1 MKFTANNN
9 YSETTYV
16 TLDYTLAEEEN
27 MELGICSTA
36 SGLAGVI
43 IELLKRTTETLP
55 QAEILVDIIM
65 SRIQDQLSDF
75 IKNDLAKEI
84 DKKQEKELYEYMR
97 EVFYHWLHDSVK
109 LPIERWKVK
118 YRGSSTLKMEPVL
131 LADTSMIAVLLTNE
145 KAGDLLVELDPKNR
159 GTELFNRTLSE
170 AYIIATVAGDIIF
183 GEESSNPIRK
193 LPVGANADG
202 GLSEAINHLLSNQQE
217 EGGNG
222 L

>member
-9 YSETTYV
+9 YSDSTLI
-16 TLDYTLAEEEN
+16 TLDYTLAEEED

-43 IELLKRTTETLP
+43 IELLKRTAETLP

-65 SRIQDQLSDF
+65 SRMQDELSDF
-75 IKNDLAKEI
+75 IKKDLAKEI
-84 DKKQEKELYEYMR
+84 DKKHEKELYEYMR
-97 EVFYHWLHDSVK
+97 EVFYRWLHDSVK

-131 LADTSMIAVLLTNE
+131 LADTGMIAVILTNGE
-145 KAGDLLVELDPKNR
+145 IGDLLVELDPKNR
-159 GTELFNRTLSE
+159 GTEAFNRALSE
-170 AYIIATVAGDIIF
+170 AYLIATVCGDTLYGY
-183 GEESSNPIRK
+183 GENNPIRK
-193 LPVGANADG
+193 LPVGENADG
-202 GLSEAINHLLSNQQE
+202 GLSEAINHLLNNQQKE
-217 EGGNG
+217 DKNG